1 MPILERA
8 PNTTRSGGSFD
19 DWVVDAVWNKRSSSL
34 VSIATGTGKDICGA
48 TIHRHDYGKM
58 TEFGWEID
66 HKDPVANGGS
76 DHLSNLQPLHW
87 KNNRSKGDQ
96 PNSAS
101 WCKVTS

>member
-19 DWVVDAVWNKRSSSL
+19 AWVVDAVWNKAGWSPA
-34 VSIATGTGKDICGA
+34 IAPGAATDVCGA
-48 TIHRHDYGKM
+48 TIRREHYGK
-58 TEFGWEID
+58 TTAFGWEID
-66 HKDPVANGGS
+66 HKDPVANGGT
-76 DHLSNLQPLHW
+76 DDLSNLQPLHW
-87 KNNRSKGDQ
+87 KNNRSKGNR